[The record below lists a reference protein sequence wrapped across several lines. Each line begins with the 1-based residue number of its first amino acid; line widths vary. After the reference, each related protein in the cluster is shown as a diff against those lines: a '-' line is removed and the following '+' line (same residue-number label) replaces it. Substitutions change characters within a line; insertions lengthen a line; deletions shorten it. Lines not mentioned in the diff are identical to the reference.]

1 MEGGVLGGL
10 EGLEDYFGRRL
21 VVLLLGGMVLELMQH
36 LQDLLLIIHAMKD
49 RYGSTRVFY
58 YFYEVSYCVNKFIV
72 LKIN

>member
-36 LQDLLLIIHAMKD
+36 LQDLLLIIHAIKTDMA
-49 RYGSTRVFY
+49 RHEF
-58 YFYEVSYCVNKFIV
+58 FIIFT
-72 LKIN
+72 K